1 MSFTLDQ
8 HQRNI
13 VDWANT
19 VFPER
24 TVKDILLKLNE
35 EIGEVIKRPTD
46 PLEYADI
53 MILLLDFA
61 AHNDISGS
69 VIMDAIAEKMEVN
82 KKRRWAVDRR
92 TGIMQHV

>member
-1 MSFTLDQ
+1 MNLDYQ
-8 HQRNI
+8 QQAI
-13 VDWANT
+13 VTWANT

-46 PLEYADI
+46 PMEYADI

-61 AHNDISGS
+61 AHNDISGTT
-69 VIMDAIAEKMEVN
+69 ILKAIDEKMEIN
-82 KKRRWAVDRR
+82 RQRKWAIDRR